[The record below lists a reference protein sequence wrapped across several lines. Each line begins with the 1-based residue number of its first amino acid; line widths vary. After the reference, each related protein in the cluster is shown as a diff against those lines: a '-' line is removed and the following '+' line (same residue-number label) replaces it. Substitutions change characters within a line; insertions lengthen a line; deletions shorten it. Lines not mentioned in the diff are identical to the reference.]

1 MLIQHP
7 ISTQPI
13 ALRMMSAL
21 SSILD
26 ALSSPLATVLLMVL
40 AFPTTFWLVA
50 YLVPQLYMMIRP
62 VPNLKQ
68 RYGAEWALVTGA
80 GSGIGRSLAFKLASQ
95 QLNVV
100 VVSLDDDFLKSTMAD
115 LTKMY
120 PKQQFRSVPVNFA
133 PGVDYMAKI
142 RAATKDIH
150 VPIVF
155 SNAGFLLTGTS
166 DGPVCLMLMYPL
178 YVV

>member
-1 MLIQHP
+1 
-7 ISTQPI
+7 
-13 ALRMMSAL
+13 MSAL

-26 ALSSPLATVLLMVL
+26 SLSSPLATVVLLVL
-40 AFPTTFWLVA
+40 SFPTTFWLVA
-50 YLVPQLYMMIRP
+50 YLIPQLYMMVRP

-68 RYGAEWALVTGA
+68 RYSAEWALVTGA
-80 GSGIGRSLAFKLASQ
+80 GSGIGRSLAFMLASQ

-100 VVSLDDDFLKSTMAD
+100 LVSLDDDFLKATMKELST
-115 LTKMY
+115 MY

-133 PGVDYMAKI
+133 PNVDYMSKI
-142 RAATKDIH
+142 RAATKDLH

-166 DGPVCLMLMYPL
+166 DGLLRELKCARTKI
-178 YVV
+178 